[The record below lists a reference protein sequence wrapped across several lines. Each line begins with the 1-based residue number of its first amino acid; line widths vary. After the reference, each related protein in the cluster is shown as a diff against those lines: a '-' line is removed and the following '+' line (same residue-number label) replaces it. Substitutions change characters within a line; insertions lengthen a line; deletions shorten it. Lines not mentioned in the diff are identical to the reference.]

1 LGWSRLP
8 LKISGGLKLKM
19 EIRHLSSSPLDLGV
33 KTSIWFQAPWQTWLK
48 FATLRPD
55 LEQ

>member
-1 LGWSRLP
+1 LGWPRLP

-33 KTSIWFQAPWQTWLK
+33 KTSI
-48 FATLRPD
+48 
-55 LEQ
+55 